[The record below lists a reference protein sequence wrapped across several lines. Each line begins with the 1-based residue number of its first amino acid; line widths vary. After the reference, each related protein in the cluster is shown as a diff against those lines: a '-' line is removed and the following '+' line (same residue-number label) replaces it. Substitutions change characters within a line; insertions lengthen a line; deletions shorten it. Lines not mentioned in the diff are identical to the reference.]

1 MKFLPHNLSPRHLVI
16 LGMSVATLLLL
27 LIGGLQWES
36 GNDFRIFRE
45 RVAHTRT
52 VLLDL
57 ESLLTCTIDAETAQR
72 TYLLVHQDRYL
83 ESYNHSWIFSHDQ
96 IQTLRQLI
104 SSPEQQ
110 KNLDQMEPLM
120 KAKFDELAQT
130 ITLEQGGNHAA
141 ALQMVTSDLGKN
153 NMDEIRATIRAM
165 QDAEA
170 SLFQQREEAY
180 LRNSQINSELTALL
194 IVLGLDSI
202 VAILF
207 IFLLRRLERMQ
218 EMITIC
224 AWSKLIE
231 FEGEWLS
238 IEEYLSRRLD
248 ARITHGISHAEAEK
262 MRKLLEYE
270 KLKKAGK
277 AR

>member
-27 LIGGLQWES
+27 LIGGLLWKS
-36 GNDFRIFRE
+36 GNDFRISRE
-45 RVAHTRT
+45 RVTHTRT

-57 ESLLTCTIDAETAQR
+57 ESILTCMIDAEMAQR
-72 TYLLVHQDRYL
+72 TYLLDHRVSYL
-83 ESYNHSWIFSHDQ
+83 ESYNHSLVLGHDQ
-96 IQTLRQLI
+96 IQSLRQLI
-104 SSPEQQ
+104 SNPEQL
-110 KNLDQMEPLM
+110 KNLDGLESMM
-120 KAKFDELAQT
+120 KAKFDELAQA
-130 ITLEQGGNHAA
+130 IMLEQRGDHAG
-141 ALQMVTSDLGKN
+141 ALQIVTSGSGKDS
-153 NMDEIRATIRAM
+153 MDEIRASVRAM

-170 SLFQQREEAY
+170 GLFQQQEEAY
-180 LRNSQINSELTALL
+180 LRNSQINSELFALL

-202 VAILF
+202 VIMLF

-218 EMITIC
+218 EMVTIC

-248 ARITHGISHAEAEK
+248 ARVTHGISHAEAEK

-270 KLKKAGK
+270 KLKKA
-277 AR
+277 A